1 MDTMPIELQIS
12 NLRVEANAHRV
23 KAAECDEKADELEE
37 IKNDPI
43 RRMQMEIDG
52 LKDRIKELSDDEDTS
67 DLGRMFSLPH
77 GTKIVAANAHTAELF
92 KAILNVM

>member
-52 LKDRIKELSDDEDTS
+52 LKDRIKELSDDEARR
-67 DLGRMFSLPH
+67 LSLQ
-77 GTKIVAANAHTAELF
+77 TR
-92 KAILNVM
+92 ILLSCSKQF